1 MSGLQFKIDQDF
13 EYGVEI
19 TLDSRL
25 NAGSLILLEPARD
38 GLSGIPTQLV
48 NYAADTAETITGS
61 EIDTV
66 DIQNNI
72 GLIAGAFVERTAKGG
87 IHGVFP
93 QTVASMPSRANFSA
107 LLPDALKNYLSANKS
122 HQFYIAVSGVVTR
135 NIGDGSASMALAGLN
150 TVDDVS
156 GTLTQLT
163 PAVFQSQASKSV
175 AGGRYNVSGTLGRTL
190 TSTPQTPWM
199 IDVAQ
204 SSLTWTSEPS
214 AGTIR
219 DSLFLMG
226 ASSSTLAN
234 QQGRPCWVLYSMY
247 VEDLTISGQ
256 TYAQAHAKSQAVYDS
271 RFGTGGIYAGDTW
284 TIPV

>member
-25 NAGSLILLEPARD
+25 NTGSLILLEPARD

-61 EIDTV
+61 EINTV
-66 DIQNNI
+66 AIQDNM
-72 GLIAGAFVERTAKGG
+72 GLLSGAFVERTTKGG

-122 HQFYIAVSGVVTR
+122 HQFYIAVCGVITR
-135 NIGDGSASMALAGLN
+135 NVGDGSASMALAGLN
-150 TVDDVS
+150 TVDDAS
-156 GTLTQLT
+156 GTTTQLT
-163 PAVFQSQASKSV
+163 PAVFQSQSTKTV
-175 AGGRYNVSGTLGRTL
+175 AGGRLSVPTTLGRTV

-204 SSLTWTSEPS
+204 SSLTWSSEPS
-214 AGTIR
+214 AGSIR
-219 DSLFLMG
+219 NDLFLMG
-226 ASSSTLAN
+226 ASSSNIDN

-247 VEDLTISGQ
+247 VEDLTVSGQ
-256 TYAQAHAKSQAVYDS
+256 TYAQAHAKSQAVHDA
-271 RFGTGGIYAGDTW
+271 RFSTGGIYAGDTW
-284 TIPV
+284 TTP